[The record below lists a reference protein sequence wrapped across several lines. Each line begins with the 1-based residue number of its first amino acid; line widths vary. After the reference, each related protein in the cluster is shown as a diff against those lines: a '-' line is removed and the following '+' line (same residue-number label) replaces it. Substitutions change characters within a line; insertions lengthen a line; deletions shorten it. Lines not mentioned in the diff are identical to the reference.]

1 MDRSTHLWWTA
12 LRGIALFNVALLA
25 FTALSA
31 PSRPAQLL
39 CAAIYVVVCAFRSLL
54 PRVDLER
61 IVLVDH
67 WLPSI
72 AIGRTAAT
80 IAELAF
86 TVQCALFV
94 DKLADQSDLPVLHV
108 VASSLVPLIA
118 AAQVCCW
125 LGVLTLRH
133 GWHAAEEALW
143 ALVMGLIAAAFSA
156 AWPAVASMRP
166 LLALGIV
173 ACAGGALVMVALDI
187 PMYLRRSREERASG
201 RAFLSVPEGILDA
214 LRRRHPEGSWDLW
227 RREVLWM
234 TPYFS
239 AGVWLSIAL
248 VWVG

>member
-1 MDRSTHLWWTA
+1 MDRHTHLWWTA
-12 LRGIALFNVALLA
+12 LRAISLLNVALLV

-31 PSRPAQLL
+31 PARPLQLL
-39 CAAIYVVVCAFRSLL
+39 CASIYVAVCAFRSFL

-67 WLPSI
+67 WLSSI

-80 IAELAF
+80 IAELVF

-94 DKLADQSDLPVLHV
+94 GTLAE
-108 VASSLVPLIA
+108 VASLPALRIIALALVPLIA

-133 GWHAAEEALW
+133 TWHAAEESLW
-143 ALVMGLIAAAFSA
+143 ALVMGLIAAALVA
-156 AWPAVASMRP
+156 AWPSAAPMRP
-166 LLALGIV
+166 LLGLGV
-173 ACAGGALVMVALDI
+173 AACAGGAIVMLVFDI

-201 RAFLSVPEGILDA
+201 RVFLSVPEGMRDA
-214 LRRRHPEGSWDLW
+214 ARRRNPTGSWALW